1 MVNRER
7 IESAFFRAVNTLRKL
22 APKDTGNLAFKA
34 IKGEWSDE
42 NTYHIYVDENIAPYM
57 VYTNEPWISSY
68 WRGKQNPNEHW
79 WNATIEELIRLI
91 SNDLQGKVE
100 NEEREK
106 EISEKK
112 TAFESEFVSRVYP
125 DTQQRISNNHHSRGR
140 GSAQQRKK
148 FDAEFVS
155 LLF

>member
-22 APKDTGNLAFKA
+22 APKDTGNLAFNA

-79 WNATIEELIRLI
+79 WNCYHSGGYKVI
-91 SNDLQGKVE
+91 SADLQGELK
-100 NEEREK
+100 N
-106 EISEKK
+106 
-112 TAFESEFVSRVYP
+112 
-125 DTQQRISNNHHSRGR
+125 D
-140 GSAQQRKK
+140 
-148 FDAEFVS
+148 
-155 LLF
+155 